1 MMNAEMVASGQVRII
16 VPTVFREDYL
26 LALRR
31 LSRGTDPN
39 PYIRVM
45 EKLHRFSAN
54 LWGEDF
60 YELDAYL
67 KSCNA
72 YEKPE
77 NAKLQLIDRIGT
89 KEL

>member
-1 MMNAEMVASGQVRII
+1 
-16 VPTVFREDYL
+16 
-26 LALRR
+26 
-31 LSRGTDPN
+31 
-39 PYIRVM
+39 M

-77 NAKLQLIDRIGT
+77 NAKLQLIDRIVT